1 MLKYSRVS
9 GKRFR
14 IKLQL
19 RPDQSLSI
27 HGETAKIWNIQG
39 KKNNIWDNGTP
50 LQWFIYTFGFS
61 FV

>member
-14 IKLQL
+14 VKLQL

-39 KKNNIWDNGTP
+39 KKQYLG
-50 LQWFIYTFGFS
+50 
-61 FV
+61 

>member
-27 HGETAKIWNIQG
+27 LGETAKIWNIQG
-39 KKNNIWDNGTP
+39 KKNNIWDNNTP
-50 LQWFIYTFGFS
+50 LQWLIYTFGFS